1 MWLLLLEARAGA
13 EADHATVLGQVE
25 VTGLE
30 SHGDG
35 VSTSVVLVLLPM
47 DPRGRVRHRGQ
58 RLGGVVP
65 GAGP

>member
-1 MWLLLLEARAGA
+1 MLEASTGA

-30 SHGDG
+30 SHRDG
-35 VSTSVVLVLLPM
+35 VTAGVVLILLSM
-47 DPRGRVRHRGQ
+47 DPRGRVSHRGQ

>member
-1 MWLLLLEARAGA
+1 MLEASAGA

-35 VSTSVVLVLLPM
+35 VSTGVVLVLLSM

-65 GAGP
+65 RAGP